1 MIIYP
6 AIDLKDGKCVR
17 LLKGDFAT
25 VHQVAEDILG
35 LCREPVQF
43 ETILQ
48 NLFTGYGLELNLEQY
63 VLVGS
68 TVRSYLAWLVDGG
81 QVTYGFDQN
90 RLLWERA

>member
-1 MIIYP
+1 MFFSGQL
-6 AIDLKDGKCVR
+6 ARFHHWQHRDLWAFCKW
-17 LLKGDFAT
+17 
-25 VHQVAEDILG
+25 VALS
-35 LCREPVQF
+35 
-43 ETILQ
+43 
-48 NLFTGYGLELNLEQY
+48 

>member
-1 MIIYP
+1 MADLARYN
-6 AIDLKDGKCVR
+6 IDK
-17 LLKGDFAT
+17 
-25 VHQVAEDILG
+25 VHEVAEKIVS
-35 LCREPVQF
+35 LCAEPICF
-43 ETILQ
+43 ESLLQ
-48 NLFTGYGLELNLEQY
+48 KLFLDYGLQMNFEQY